1 MQPERRARGLSPRWI
16 TSYIYLLV
24 IRAKEVYLETVEFR
38 PVGLAPA
45 LLMKRICPSPHSQ
58 NIDRLPVQIR
68 TVR

>member
-1 MQPERRARGLSPRWI
+1 MQPERRARGLSPSWI

-24 IRAKEVYLETVEFR
+24 IRAKEVYLEAVEFR

-45 LLMKRICPSPHSQ
+45 LGSSALAHLLHSQ
-58 NIDRLPVQIR
+58 NIDRHPVQIR